1 MGISSGKAIKA
12 QHYSL
17 SCLPLPVPRNRVDKY
32 GIAVNFKP
40 FHVKLQITEPAH
52 SHYFLFAIVRLL
64 LNLPECRELL
74 TSYRGVRERS
84 VVEKGWLI
92 YEEILDSLVTR

>member
-1 MGISSGKAIKA
+1 MAKASVKA

-17 SCLPLPVPRNRVDKY
+17 SCLPLPVPRNWVDKY
-32 GIAVNFKP
+32 GIAVNFGP
-40 FHVKLQITEPAH
+40 FHVKQQITKPAH

-74 TSYRGVRERS
+74 ASYRGVRERTI
-84 VVEKGWLI
+84 VEKDWLI
-92 YEEILDSLVTR
+92 YEEIWDSLVTR